1 MDCKQPFEKM
11 LVSLIDEI
19 AEFPQVDSSSPQSPA
34 MRQVSTPLERDDYLD
49 ELRLYV
55 KYLLFD
61 LDATRRE
68 NVYLRKLLEKREF

>member
-1 MDCKQPFEKM
+1 MSCKQPFEKM
-11 LVSLIDEI
+11 LVSLIDGI
-19 AEFPQVDSSSPQSPA
+19 AEFPQVDNSSSKTPRVKQPD
-34 MRQVSTPLERDDYLD
+34 TPLGRDASLD

-68 NVYLRKLLEKREF
+68 NVYLRKLLEKRE